1 MMKTRYDKDAADF
14 LPDALAVRNE
24 RLPGWARSGILLMFV
39 FFGLAVAWAVM
50 CRVDVIVEAAG
61 KLVSD
66 HQTIVMKP
74 LERTVIKGV
83 HVAVG
88 DRVKAGQVLVTFDP
102 VFSESDRDRL
112 AMEIRVYES
121 QFNRLS
127 AEYEG
132 RELVLPEKPT
142 EEELWQRSI
151 YEGRRQFYA
160 EKMAYFEKD
169 LDRIAKSREAI
180 SKNLEVQ
187 RDRLAGYHEIEKM
200 HERAMRSS
208 AGSLRQVK
216 ETQLARMELEA
227 DISDKSH
234 NMLALNSEYLSR
246 QAEREAFRR
255 EWNIQTAEEM
265 VKARE
270 NLIRA
275 RKEYDKAFQL
285 TSYVELRAPEDAVV
299 HDIAPLS
306 IGSAVREAETLVT
319 LVPLGGTLEVD
330 AMIRAGDIG
339 KVKTG
344 DSVRVK
350 VTAFPFQKHGTL
362 EGVVRVL
369 SEDAF
374 TQPAAGEGAQGQGGA
389 FYRARIAFDTG
400 KNARSSL
407 PPRLIPGMETQC
419 EIRVG
424 SRRVIEY
431 LTHPIIKSL
440 DEAIREP

>member
-1 MMKTRYDKDAADF
+1 MKTRYDKDATDF

-24 RLPGWARSGILLMFV
+24 RLPGWARGGILLMFV
-39 FFGLAVAWAVM
+39 FFALAVAWAAL
-50 CRVDVIVEAAG
+50 CKVDVIVEGPG

-74 LERTVIKGV
+74 LERTVIKSV

-102 VFSESDRDRL
+102 VFSEADRDRL

-121 QFNRLS
+121 QFRRLS
-127 AEYEG
+127 AEYED
-132 RELVLPEKPT
+132 REPALPENPT
-142 EEELWQRSI
+142 EEDHWQRSI
-151 YEGRRQFYA
+151 YDGRKQFYA

-169 LDRIAKSREAI
+169 LERIAKSREAI
-180 SKNLEVQ
+180 RKNLEVQ
-187 RDRLAGYHEIEKM
+187 RSRLAGYRDIEQM
-200 HERAMRSS
+200 HERAMKSS

-234 NMLALNSEYLSR
+234 NMLALSSEYLAR

-255 EWNIQTAEEM
+255 EWQIHTAEEM
-265 VKARE
+265 VRARE

-285 TSYVELRAPEDAVV
+285 TSYVELRAPENAVV

-319 LVPLGGTLEVD
+319 LVPLGGTLEVE
-330 AMIRAGDIG
+330 AMIRSGDIG
-339 KVKTG
+339 KVKVG
-344 DSVRVK
+344 DSVRIK
-350 VTAFPFQKHGTL
+350 VSAFPFQKYGTL
-362 EGVVRVL
+362 EGIVRVL

-374 TQPAAGEGAQGQGGA
+374 TPTAASESPAGQGGA
-389 FYRARIAFDTG
+389 FYRARIAFDTAR
-400 KNARSSL
+400 NASSDL
-407 PPRLIPGMETQC
+407 PAKLIPGMETQC

-424 SRRVIEY
+424 SRRIIEY